1 MGDIATMGIAGNT
14 ILLVLLGISLG
25 QECGIGTKCRTLA
38 GVNTYTSCPQN
49 TVCIQQTTTS
59 DFFCQYSFCLPQN
72 MICGGTVGTCC
83 SGLKCGL
90 ATMNDPYMS
99 CVPDN
104 TTASATTIATAT
116 TTPDI
121 IIVTD
126 TTATT
131 GQCLTDGGAK

>member
-1 MGDIATMGIAGNT
+1 MG
-14 ILLVLLGISLG
+14 
-25 QECGIGTKCRTLA
+25 KCRTLA
-38 GVNTYTSCPQN
+38 GVNTCTSCPQN
-49 TVCIQQTTTS
+49 TVCIQQTTAS

-90 ATMNDPYMS
+90 ATLNDPYMS
-99 CVPDN
+99 CQPDN
-104 TTASATTIATAT
+104 STASATTAASAT
-116 TTPDI
+116 TPPAI

-131 GQCLTDGGAK
+131 ATTATT